1 MSSVSGKLWNFIA
14 KRLVLLGDGSAARGS
29 AG

>member
-1 MSSVSGKLWNFIA
+1 MSSVSGKLWNFTA
-14 KRLVLLGDGSAARGS
+14 TGFVLPGDGSGARGS